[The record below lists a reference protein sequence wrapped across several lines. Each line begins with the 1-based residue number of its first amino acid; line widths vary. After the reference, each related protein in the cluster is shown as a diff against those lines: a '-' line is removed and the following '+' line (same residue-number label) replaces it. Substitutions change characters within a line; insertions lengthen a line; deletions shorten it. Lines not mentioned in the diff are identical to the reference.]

1 MTALFVAGDR
11 VEILIATEESGGTV
25 ALVDVTVPPGGGPPL
40 HVHTREDETFHVL
53 EGEVTF
59 HRGGETVVAR
69 AGDTVFG
76 PRGVPHRYHNA
87 SGAPARMLVAITPGG
102 FDRYFRAVGTPVVPG
117 EPAPPVTPELIARLL
132 AAAEGFGLRFLP

>member
-25 ALVDVTVPPGGGPPL
+25 ALVDVTVPPGGGPPM
-40 HVHTREDETFHVL
+40 HVHSREDETFRVL
-53 EGEVTF
+53 GGEVTF

-87 SGAPARMLVAITPGG
+87 SAAPARMLVAITPGG
-102 FDRYFRAVGTPVVPG
+102 FDRYFRAVGTPAFPG
-117 EPAPPVTPELIARLL
+117 EAAPPVTSAVIARLL
-132 AAAEGFGLRFLP
+132 AAAEGYGLRFLP